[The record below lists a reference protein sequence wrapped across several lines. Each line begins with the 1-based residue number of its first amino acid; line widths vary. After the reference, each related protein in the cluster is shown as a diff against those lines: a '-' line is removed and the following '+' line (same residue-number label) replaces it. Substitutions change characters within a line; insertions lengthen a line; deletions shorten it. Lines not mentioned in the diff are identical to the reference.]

1 MPDAFI
7 RWTSTSAAT
16 AAGAIFPPFA
26 SFATLTRL
34 TRFTRFTRFTGL
46 TGFTSSIVSTFDAL
60 KEASARLLCII
71 EWITSRF
78 LLAGWNYGNIDRLPI
93 GVCSVVFLNGLL
105 CVMVILVYYEANA
118 LGAVLAI
125 VEKGA

>member
-1 MPDAFI
+1 MSDAFI

-16 AAGAIFPPFA
+16 ATGAIFPSFA
-26 SFATLTRL
+26 SFATLARLAGL
-34 TRFTRFTRFTGL
+34 TRFTELTGL
-46 TGFTSSIVSTFDAL
+46 TSSIVSTFDAL

-71 EWITSRF
+71 EWIASRF